1 MRQILLFT
9 SSILLTTTFA
19 KAQSSETFD
28 GDYKPIRSTLEAWD
42 PVRGAWLADAMPAVV
57 NQEDVPVR
65 TFPENITPM
74 EMMALVPE
82 STRGEI
88 REIAQNNQNSGVDN
102 TFWSGMNAFVR
113 SASCSELE
121 ATSINRRPRQ
131 ARSYGD
137 PHLVTYD
144 GERISFQAVGEFVL
158 TRANN
163 NRFEVQTRQKPV
175 QDDFSLNSAVAMNV
189 NGDRVCLYAED
200 FPDNFRTTPLRVNGQ
215 PVDITGGHYFL
226 PNGGIVRK
234 SGNNY
239 IVDWPTGES
248 VNARSGRTSG
258 MNFYNVSVSIVPC
271 GTAALSGVLGNA
283 DGNGRN
289 DFDGDAWSTPGG
301 IFASNNSNWERERSA
316 FAVRNLADQHRV
328 TQATTLFDYGMGQST
343 FTFTDRSYPRVIRT
357 INDLDPVRRQR
368 AQRACN
374 GAGIRGADLN
384 GCIYDNAYLSI
395 TPCPEPPIREPVV
408 TPETVA
414 PVREPVINSNPEP
427 PIVPSGEVAPVR
439 TPTPIGGAGNG
450 GTKPKNETTSDKVNT
465 PIVTQT
471 RTPETN
477 SSTTEET
484 APVRNTQTETSK
496 PRRKFTWGTTTT
508 RTPTTTSPTRTTTP
522 TRSTPTRSTPTRS
535 TPTRSTPTRSTPT
548 RSTPT
553 RSTPTRSTPTRS
565 SPTRST
571 PTRSTPTRSTPT
583 RSTPTRGGGRG
594 GR

>member
-9 SSILLTTTFA
+9 TSLLLTSTVVQ
-19 KAQSSETFD
+19 AQDSDNFE
-28 GDYKPIRSTLEAWD
+28 GDYEPIRASLESWD

-74 EMMALVPE
+74 EMMALVPSE
-82 STRGEI
+82 TRDDI
-88 REIAQNNQNSGVDN
+88 RNVAQNNQNAGTDN
-102 TFWSGMNAFVR
+102 TFWTGMNSFVQ
-113 SASCSELE
+113 SASCSEVE

-175 QDDFSLNSAVAMNV
+175 QSDFSLNSAVAMNV

-200 FPDNFRTTPLRVNGQ
+200 LPDNFRNTPLRVNGQ
-215 PVDITGGHYFL
+215 PVEITGGHYFL
-226 PNGGIVRK
+226 PNGGIVRR
-234 SGNNY
+234 SGQSY
-239 IVDWPTGES
+239 IIDWPTGES

-271 GTAALSGVLGNA
+271 GSAALSGVLGNA

-289 DFDGDAWSTPGG
+289 DFDADAWNTPRG
-301 IFASNNSNWERERSA
+301 IFASNNDNWERERSA

-328 TQATTLFDYGMGQST
+328 TQTTTLFDYGMGEST

-357 INDLDPVRRQR
+357 IDDLDPVRRQR

-374 GAGIRGADLN
+374 DAGIRGADIN
-384 GCIYDNAYLSI
+384 GCIYDNAYLNI
-395 TPCPEPPIREPVV
+395 TPCPEPPIREPIV
-408 TPETVA
+408 TPETVT
-414 PVREPVINSNPEP
+414 PIREPIVNTNPEP
-427 PIVPSGEVAPVR
+427 PIVPIGDVGPGR
-439 TPTPIGGAGNG
+439 TPGGNG
-450 GTKPKNETTSDKVNT
+450 NGNGDIKPGNTAPADGIDTPRTPVPREPGGNT
-465 PIVTQT
+465 PI
-471 RTPETN
+471 
-477 SSTTEET
+477 TEET
-484 APVRNTQTETSK
+484 TPVRNVETEEPK
-496 PRRKFTWGTTTT
+496 KRRRITWGPATSTPTESTPT
-508 RTPTTTSPTRTTTP
+508 RTPTRTTPTRSTPTRTTPTRSTP
-522 TRSTPTRSTPTRS
+522 TRTTPTRSTPTRTTPRRSTPTRSTPTRS
-535 TPTRSTPTRSTPT
+535 TPTRT
-548 RSTPT
+548 
-553 RSTPTRSTPTRS
+553 
-565 SPTRST
+565 SPS
-571 PTRSTPTRSTPT
+571 
-583 RSTPTRGGGRG
+583 RGGGRG